1 MPNTRIEVKRG
12 WIGEQRAAVIE
23 AVHAAMVETIR
34 IPEHDRALRLIE
46 HDPADFSAPPDKSDK
61 YTLIEITLFAGRSPE
76 AKRRLYRALVR
87 NLSALGIPPMDI
99 KTVLIEVPMEDW
111 GIRGGKAASEVDL
124 GFEVKV

>member
-23 AVHAAMVETIR
+23 AVHAAMVEAIR

-46 HDPADFSAPPDKSDK
+46 HDPADFSAPPERSDK
-61 YTLIEITLFAGRSPE
+61 YTLVEITLFAGRSPE
-76 AKRRLYRALVR
+76 AKRRLYRAIVR

-99 KTVLIEVPMEDW
+99 KTVLIEAPTENW

-124 GFEVKV
+124 GFEVNV

>member
-46 HDPADFSAPPDKSDK
+46 HDPADFSAPTDKSDK

>member
-124 GFEVKV
+124 GFEIKV